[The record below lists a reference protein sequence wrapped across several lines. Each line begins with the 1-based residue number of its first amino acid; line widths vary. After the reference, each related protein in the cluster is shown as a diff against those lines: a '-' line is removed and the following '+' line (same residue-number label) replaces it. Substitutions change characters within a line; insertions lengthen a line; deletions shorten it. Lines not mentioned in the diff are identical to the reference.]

1 MVKASLG
8 RLPNA
13 PLAYVLGAVKFG
25 PQLTLEQD
33 IPVLQ
38 KRLRAK
44 YPRYQP
50 VKTVSIQLNPQ
61 EDEPASPSQQ
71 SKNHEF
77 ASADNRHGIILNRET
92 LVFHATSY
100 TTYEDFETRMM
111 AAFREV
117 GEVLKNLFLRRIG
130 LRYIDVIIP
139 DDDESPDAYV
149 TPGLRCLPDLS
160 SVYRQRSG
168 LTISEFQM
176 NEGALVVRYA
186 ASPGRFGL
194 PPDLQHLRLELP
206 AIMQRDVP
214 KDRISGLLD
223 FDRFFPLEALFEISL
238 IKSRFQ
244 DLHND
249 LSTAFREL
257 TTEHAKN
264 VWSRE
269 IT

>member
-38 KRLRAK
+38 KRLQAE

-111 AAFREV
+111 TAFREV
-117 GEVLKNLFLRRIG
+117 GEVLKNLFLHRIG

-139 DDDESPDAYV
+139 DEDESPDAYV
-149 TPGLRCLPDLS
+149 TPGLRCLPELS

-194 PPDLQHLRLELP
+194 PLIYSLFDLNCRRLCNMTFRKIRCADCWTLTVSFP
-206 AIMQRDVP
+206 WKCFSTSCSSNADSVICTTTYQR
-214 KDRISGLLD
+214 RS
-223 FDRFFPLEALFEISL
+223 A
-238 IKSRFQ
+238 
-244 DLHND
+244 N
-249 LSTAFREL
+249 
-257 TTEHAKN
+257 
-264 VWSRE
+264 
-269 IT
+269 